1 MSAVAGFGIGGV
13 SQVVNKGYP
22 KAEVD
27 GCDCGS
33 CAMAGFGIC
42 CVRSFIRFCYRRE
55 PDFMEM
61 GSEKGRRLEIIQ
73 ECTKIASSTA

>member
-1 MSAVAGFGIGGV
+1 MCAVAGFGIGGV

-22 KAEVD
+22 KTQAH

-42 CVRSFIRFCYRRE
+42 SLVRFCYSRE
-55 PDFMEM
+55 LEFMEI
-61 GSEKGRRLEIIQ
+61 GSDKGGAVGSNSGVYKNRV
-73 ECTKIASSTA
+73 STTV